1 MIGAIL
7 GCLCAA
13 VAAVLLYLAAPHQK
27 WGALPCRPGLL
38 GWAGALS
45 LALGT
50 MLLLGWAGPATAIF
64 ILLTILMTIWSVV
77 PVAIAWRR
85 GAPEGKR

>member
-7 GCLCAA
+7 GGLCAA

-27 WGALPCRPGLL
+27 WGALPCRPG
-38 GWAGALS
+38 
-45 LALGT
+45 
-50 MLLLGWAGPATAIF
+50 LLGWAGPATAIF

>member
-27 WGALPCRPGLL
+27 WGALPCPV
-38 GWAGALS
+38 S
-45 LALGT
+45 YT
-50 MLLLGWAGPATAIF
+50 H
-64 ILLTILMTIWSVV
+64 LTLPTIY
-77 PVAIAWRR
+77 PV
-85 GAPEGKR
+85 